1 MQLLKNLMKMKK
13 ITNLLSISLIMVLLS
28 ACKLDTE
35 PFVGE
40 VSDLVYQKAD
50 NYKKVLAKMYAGLAV
65 SGIEPQDGNVDLK
78 GIDGGSQSY
87 LRAYWY
93 LQQFPTDESIVGWG
107 DPGLPDLHA
116 ISWTASNQWTSN
128 FYSRVFYQVA
138 VANEFIREASDEKL
152 AQRGISNVNEIKG
165 YRAEAKFLRALA
177 YYHAL
182 DLFGN
187 VPLVTEADPVG
198 SFLPKQATRT
208 EVFAYVEKELK
219 ELESLLPAPRGN
231 EYGRADQAAVWMTL
245 AKLYLNAQVY
255 TGTAKNTEAA
265 TYAKKVIDAG
275 YKLSPNFRFN
285 FMADNNTS
293 PEMIFTIN
301 YDGIQTPTWG
311 GTTTIIHAQVGGT
324 MNPAEFGIGGGW
336 SGFRTTKQFVALF
349 DEDKN
354 DKRRLLH
361 SDGQKL
367 EIDEVGTFDNGYAF
381 TKWSNKTSTGGT
393 GKDANNFPDTDF
405 PVYRLADA
413 YLIYA
418 EAVTRGGSGDNA
430 LALKLVNDLRTRA
443 GAKSVASLSLDFL
456 LAERGRELAWEAHR
470 RTDLIRFGKFTKGYN
485 WAWKGNV
492 KEGRDIEDYR
502 VLFPISAAD
511 IVANPNLKQNTGY

>member
-1 MQLLKNLMKMKK
+1 MKNISK
-13 ITNLLSISLIMVLLS
+13 IIAAMVLVLGLA
-28 ACKLDTE
+28 ACELETT
-35 PFVGE
+35 PFVGQ
-40 VSDLVYQKAD
+40 VSDLVYQNPE

-128 FYSRVFYQVA
+128 FYSRAFYQIA
-138 VANEFIREASDEKL
+138 VANEFIRETAEDKL
-152 AQRGISNVNEIKG
+152 SKRGVSNSPEIKA
-165 YRAEAKFLRALA
+165 YRAEARFLRALA

-187 VPLVTEADPVG
+187 VPFVTENDPVG
-198 SFLPKQATRT
+198 SFLPKQITRA
-208 EVFAYVEKELK
+208 ELFAYLEKELTA
-219 ELESLLPAPRGN
+219 LEAELPAPRGN
-231 EYGRADQAAVWMTL
+231 EYGRADKAAVWMTQ

-265 TYAKKVIDAG
+265 VAAKKVIDAG
-275 YKLSPNFRFN
+275 YKLAPNFSHN

-293 PEMIFTIN
+293 PEMIFAIN

-311 GTTTIIHAQVGGT
+311 GTTTIIHAQIGGT
-324 MNPAEFGIGGGW
+324 MNPADFGVGGGW

-349 DEDKN
+349 DEDKA

-393 GKDANNFPDTDF
+393 GKDGNNFPDTDF
-405 PVYRLADA
+405 PLYRLGDA
-413 YLIYA
+413 YLMYA
-418 EAVTRGGSGDNA
+418 EAVTRGGSGDAA

-443 GAKSVASLSLDFL
+443 GAKALTSLNTDFFMG
-456 LAERGRELAWEAHR
+456 ERARELAWEAHR

-492 KEGRDIEDYR
+492 KEGRDIEDFR
-502 VLFPISAAD
+502 VLFPISAGD
-511 IVANPNLKQNTGY
+511 IVANTNLKQNSGY